1 MTPNSEN
8 SDQEFIRKLKQSD
21 KVGDAGEILTVLAG
35 VAGGAAAAG
44 TLATAAGV
52 TAVPFLTS
60 AFGYFGIIFLTAT
73 PVGWIAGLGIAGGFI
88 MLAIGKLIR
97 SAGKQDQ
104 IRQDIIA
111 RLNKKLKARPA
122 GSLVVFDPRLL
133 KDAIDAL
140 LRQGMIEPDQAERI
154 VGLVVAGKLDIH
166 TAMIRLKAINSA
178 V

>member
-1 MTPNSEN
+1 
-8 SDQEFIRKLKQSD
+8 
-21 KVGDAGEILTVLAG
+21 
-35 VAGGAAAAG
+35 
-44 TLATAAGV
+44 
-52 TAVPFLTS
+52 
-60 AFGYFGIIFLTAT
+60 
-73 PVGWIAGLGIAGGFI
+73 
-88 MLAIGKLIR
+88 LIR

-122 GSLVVFDPRLL
+122 GSLVAFDPHLL

-140 LRQGMIEPDQAERI
+140 LRQGMIESDQAERI